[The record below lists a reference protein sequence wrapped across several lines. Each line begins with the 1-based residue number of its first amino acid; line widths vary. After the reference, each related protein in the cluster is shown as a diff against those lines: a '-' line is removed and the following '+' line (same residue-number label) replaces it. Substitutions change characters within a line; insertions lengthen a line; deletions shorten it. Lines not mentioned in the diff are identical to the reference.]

1 MLELSNSSH
10 LLEQKSYK
18 YQLQDV
24 AEPQLY
30 RDAFSYEEAPKIPF
44 NHRRVPMNMPE
55 EIWITDTTFRDGQ
68 QSMEPFSVQ
77 QIVDL
82 YKLMSRLSGPK
93 GIIRQTEFFIYSKK
107 DREALDKCRELG
119 LRFPEITSW
128 IRATPQD
135 FKLVADM
142 GIPETGILVSCSDYH
157 IFKKLHMTRRQAM
170 DTYLATVKEAFAA
183 GVIPRC
189 HLEDITRADFYGFV
203 VPFVNAL
210 QDLSREAGIPVKIRA
225 CDTLGLGVPYG
236 GSTLPRCVPGIIYG
250 LRHYADVPARCLEWH
265 GHNDFHLATA
275 NAAHAWMYGAS
286 AVNCTLLGIGERT
299 GNVPLE
305 SMVFQ
310 YAGFRGTLDGMDT
323 TAITDIARYFKY
335 QIGYD
340 IPENTP
346 FVGRNFNVTRAGI
359 HADGLLK
366 DEEIYNIFDTK
377 RLLNRP
383 ASVMIGKTSGLA
395 GIAYWI
401 NDNYD
406 LTGDAAIAK
415 NDPLVA
421 QLKAWVDEEYE
432 NGRQSTL
439 GRHELEAK
447 VQEFAPGRFQI

>member
-275 NAAHAWMYGAS
+275 NAGHAWMYGAS

-421 QLKAWVDEEYE
+421 QLKALVDEEYE

-447 VQEFAPGRFQI
+447 VQEFAPGRFQS

>member
-210 QDLSREAGIPVKIRA
+210 QDLSREAGIPVKIRD

-275 NAAHAWMYGAS
+275 NAGHAWMYGAS
-286 AVNCTLLGIGERT
+286 AVNCTLLCIGERT

-447 VQEFAPGRFQI
+447 VQEFAPGRFQS